1 MSKKL
6 NNILAQVLLATI
18 FMFAACGTDV
28 ELCEKTEHP
37 HSGHVSFIYKWG
49 AYTDLP
55 DSMYLVAYRSANSF
69 KSVLSLCCED
79 TTNAAQGRFLFN
91 KPVFVKSE
99 LPSEDSVYVDSIF
112 VSEDI
117 VDGEVSEAKTRSA
130 GEQGWNGLLKT
141 GVYKF
146 ITFNVD
152 TTQLACTRIS
162 DFVTDNAES
171 DDLWVEYKRV
181 NKDADELKSLMPDWK
196 DFNEYSDYVLPALNP
211 IYYAATRKWVKEGG
225 CEINLHPSRVTQA
238 LTLRFNISKSGVS
251 KVPFIVDSVKA
262 EISGVP
268 SRMNISNGYMDISK
282 THKMLLDVDFIDGAG
297 EVMEDSAKCTYLRC
311 RSKINVPTIVN
322 AESTKMTTGPGIMQL
337 IIYTHLEGEAK
348 TNVIQTKINLYNTLS
363 KAKLYSYVDEHRYVK
378 RRISGTTL
386 GVTANLTINA
396 KKLSENGDN
405 SGGLDQWT
413 SEGDIDIEL

>member
-1 MSKKL
+1 MSKIL
-6 NNILAQVLLATI
+6 NNILAQVLLATT

-55 DSMYLVAYRSANSF
+55 NSMYLVAYRSANSF
-69 KSVLSLCCED
+69 KSVLSLYCED

-99 LPSEDSVYVDSIF
+99 LPSEDSEYVDSIF

-130 GEQGWNGLLKT
+130 GEQDWNGLLKT

-152 TTQLACTRIS
+152 TKQLACTSIS

-181 NKDADELKSLMPDWK
+181 NKDSLKSLMPDWK

-211 IYYAATRKWVKEGG
+211 IYYSATRKSVKEGG
-225 CEINLHPSRVTQA
+225 CEINLYPSRVTQA
-238 LTLRFNISKSGVS
+238 LTIRFNISKSGVS

-282 THKMLLDVDFIDGAG
+282 THKMLLDSVEFIDGAG
-297 EVMEDSAKCTYLRC
+297 EIMEDSAKCTYLRC
-311 RSKINVPTIVN
+311 RTKINVPTIVN
-322 AESTKMTTGPGIMQL
+322 AESSKMTTGPGIMQL
-337 IIYTHLEGEAK
+337 IIYTHLDGQNK
-348 TNVIQTKINLYNTLS
+348 TNVIQTKINLYNTLR
-363 KAKLYSYVDEHRYVK
+363 KANLYSFVDEHRYVK

-386 GVTANLTINA
+386 SVTTNLTIDG
-396 KKLSENGDN
+396 KKLSENADN
-405 SGGLDQWT
+405 SAGLDQWT

>member
-1 MSKKL
+1 
-6 NNILAQVLLATI
+6 
-18 FMFAACGTDV
+18 
-28 ELCEKTEHP
+28 
-37 HSGHVSFIYKWG
+37 
-49 AYTDLP
+49 
-55 DSMYLVAYRSANSF
+55 
-69 KSVLSLCCED
+69 
-79 TTNAAQGRFLFN
+79 
-91 KPVFVKSE
+91 
-99 LPSEDSVYVDSIF
+99 
-112 VSEDI
+112 
-117 VDGEVSEAKTRSA
+117 
-130 GEQGWNGLLKT
+130 
-141 GVYKF
+141 
-146 ITFNVD
+146 
-152 TTQLACTRIS
+152 
-162 DFVTDNAES
+162 
-171 DDLWVEYKRV
+171 
-181 NKDADELKSLMPDWK
+181 
-196 DFNEYSDYVLPALNP
+196 
-211 IYYAATRKWVKEGG
+211 
-225 CEINLHPSRVTQA
+225 
-238 LTLRFNISKSGVS
+238 VS

-363 KAKLYSYVDEHRYVK
+363 KAKLYSFVDEHRYVK